1 MFKTV
6 VYVIVDP
13 VANNVKSEQSETK
26 PQKYVLLFALLTNTM
41 THKTKAACLPVCYQL
56 GEYYNITDLGCS
68 LCVNFCQTCTGS
80 N

>member
-41 THKTKAACLPVCYQL
+41 THKTKVACLACLIVLFAQMRL
-56 GEYYNITDLGCS
+56 S
-68 LCVNFCQTCTGS
+68 V
-80 N
+80 